1 MVQRV
6 FVDSNVLASR
16 TCLDW
21 LFFLRLENDGMFQL
35 HATEDVFSETIRVL
49 RRRHPRLSGGV
60 ITDYNNKI
68 RKCMDE
74 VLTEFSE
81 FESFSGADEDD
92 YHVHSAAVS
101 SKADLILTNNAPS
114 DITQSPDNEPYEIIS
129 ADEFFMLVTASNP
142 RCLVPITRQQ
152 FEFWGSKRKS
162 LPIDVALMNAGCSEF
177 AKRVRKALQEI
188 ALST

>member
-1 MVQRV
+1 MAQRA
-6 FVDSNVLASR
+6 FVDSSELASR

-21 LFFLRLENDGMFQL
+21 LFFLRLEHGGMFQL

-68 RKCMDE
+68 RKSMDE
-74 VLTEFSE
+74 VLTEFSG

-92 YHVHSAAVS
+92 YHIHSAAVS

-114 DITQSPDNEPYEIIS
+114 DTTQSSDNEPYEIIS
-129 ADEFFMLVTASNP
+129 TDEFFMLVTDSNP
-142 RCLVPITRQQ
+142 RCLMPITRQQ
-152 FEFWGSKRKS
+152 FEFWGSKRKG
-162 LPIDVALMNAGCSEF
+162 LPIGAALMNAG
-177 AKRVRKALQEI
+177 
-188 ALST
+188 